1 MLQVAGMRHLT
12 FCPGLKRGEAGAPRK
27 RPPPSQLVSPLRWG
41 QVRPGSIFPRE
52 YFWQR
57 FGRFVFIGL
66 RKGFV
71 RVAELQ
77 CVKKFQVKPNL
88 SIVIAPLVHTLL

>member
-1 MLQVAGMRHLT
+1 MGAS
-12 FCPGLKRGEAGAPRK
+12 EAGKYIPER
-27 RPPPSQLVSPLRWG
+27 
-41 QVRPGSIFPRE
+41 IFLATFRS
-52 YFWQR
+52 
-57 FGRFVFIGL
+57 FVFIGL

>member
-57 FGRFVFIGL
+57 FGRLFLSVL
-66 RKGFV
+66 EK
-71 RVAELQ
+71 ASPELQELQ